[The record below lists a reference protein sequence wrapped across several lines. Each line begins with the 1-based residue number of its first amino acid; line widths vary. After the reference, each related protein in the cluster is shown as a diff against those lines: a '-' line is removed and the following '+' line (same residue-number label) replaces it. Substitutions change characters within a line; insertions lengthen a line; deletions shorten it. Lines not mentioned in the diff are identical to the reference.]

1 MFTLENTCIKSQPRS
16 DPLIRLNL
24 LGNKNKLLVYLLITK
39 MRTYSMS
46 KSHILIGVTGGI
58 AAYKIAE
65 LIRLLRDQG
74 HTVQI
79 VMTEQAKQFI
89 TPLTLQTLSGRPVY
103 SDLFDNHFENTI
115 GHIQL
120 ARWAHAIL
128 IAPASADFIARL
140 AYGLANDLLSTVC
153 LASTAPILIA
163 PAMNKQMWENQST
176 QANIAL
182 LKSRGVTFIGRAAGE
197 QACGEIGMGRMVE
210 PEELVVILNN
220 SLNPPLFAGKKSVD
234 YRWAYPRVY

>member
-1 MFTLENTCIKSQPRS
+1 MK
-16 DPLIRLNL
+16 
-24 LGNKNKLLVYLLITK
+24 
-39 MRTYSMS
+39 

-65 LIRLLRDQG
+65 LIRLLRDQD

-103 SDLFDNHFENTI
+103 SDLFDDHFENTI

-120 ARWAHAIL
+120 ARSAHAIL

-140 AYGLANDLLSTVC
+140 AHGLANDLLSTVC

-163 PAMNKQMWENQST
+163 PAMNKQMWENPAT

-182 LKSRGVTFIGRAAGE
+182 LKKPKRDF
-197 QACGEIGMGRMVE
+197 
-210 PEELVVILNN
+210 
-220 SLNPPLFAGKKSVD
+220 
-234 YRWAYPRVY
+234 YWA